1 MLPECTI
8 LFVFKMTIS
17 LDERTVSLC
26 NTLFPSLV
34 LFFPSALGL
43 MNWSMVV
50 ILPCAPWALWV
61 KFRGSNHSTLFPS
74 PYSPPALCVP
84 FRLSC
89 VLTLWDRI
97 QLASNLLCLSSREK
111 RSFAGGFVGILGRFW
126 SLSATTTSIQPVGM
140 IFRCIVRLPKR
151 RVFFFLK

>member
-8 LFVFKMTIS
+8 LFVFRMTIS

-50 ILPCAPWALWV
+50 ILSCAPWALWV
-61 KFRGSNHSTLFPS
+61 KFRGSSQPFNPFSFSFSPRVVCAIPAELCSHTLRSHSACQQSFMP
-74 PYSPPALCVP
+74 VK
-84 FRLSC
+84 
-89 VLTLWDRI
+89 
-97 QLASNLLCLSSREK
+97 SRK

-151 RVFFFLK
+151 RIFFFLK